1 MAFTGAPRA
10 STTRQ
15 QPPRA
20 ARLQPQPQHGEWLET
35 HEAILPPPVQP
46 QSELAGAGASQVWA
60 QAVAGGGARG
70 GGARAGG
77 GSNLAHK
84 YRGVCKHSSGRFQA
98 NLRVKGKLLHLGRHV
113 TPEAAARA
121 FDRASLF
128 VRGEDAAK
136 TNFPAADYNAW
147 LTATKVCSSRCR
159 TACPPARVQP
169 QLS

>member
-10 STTRQ
+10 STPRQ

-46 QSELAGAGASQVWA
+46 QSALAGAGASQVWA

-113 TPEAAARA
+113 TPEAAARG

-128 VRGEDAAK
+128 VRGEGAAK

-159 TACPPARVQP
+159 AACPARVQP